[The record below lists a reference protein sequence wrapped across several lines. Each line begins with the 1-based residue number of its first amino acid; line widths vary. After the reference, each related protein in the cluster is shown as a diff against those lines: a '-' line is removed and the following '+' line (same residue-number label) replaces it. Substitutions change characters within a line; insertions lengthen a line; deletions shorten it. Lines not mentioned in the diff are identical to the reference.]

1 MKRQIA
7 IIGFTLILGLVL
19 GYFIFGN
26 AKTDTLENTEHI
38 HQAKATTQLWTCSM
52 HPQITQ
58 NEPGNCPICGMALT
72 PISTSDEGLAPEQ
85 FKMTNNALKLA
96 NIQTLKVG
104 ENSSEEGNLI
114 ELSGKMAV
122 NEEAMAIQS
131 SYFEGRIERLYVN
144 YKEQEVKKGQLLAT
158 LYSPELIAAQQ
169 ELLTAGKYKSSQSQ
183 LYDAVKNKLK
193 LWKLSDT
200 QIQSIENSGTIL
212 EQVPIYATVQG
223 KVLEIMSAEG
233 DFLKRGQPMAKLV
246 NLNTVWANFDVY
258 ENQLTKIHIGQKIQ
272 VRPHAYPDKILEGII
287 TFIDPILK
295 NATRTVTVRAELN
308 NKEEWFKP
316 GMFVSGRI
324 KNQNKNSKG
333 YFSIPAS
340 AVLWTGKRSIVYVKV
355 ITDEPVFEIR
365 EVELGT
371 PTAEQIEVI
380 SGLELGEEIVING
393 TFTVDAAAQIQG
405 KKSMMN
411 TSKGNL
417 MTSNRDHLNPVNQKS
432 DGNEKAEFSDEFKAV
447 FNNVLE
453 IYYKLKDA
461 FVLSDQ
467 EQTIEAAKKVLKV
480 MRSGDT
486 MKLTSAEKMQLSAL
500 VIEIE
505 NILNKNNLE
514 AQRDHF
520 VQLNKQMVAIA
531 TQLKTLQNTVFIQQC
546 PMANNNKGAF
556 WLSAEKNIR
565 NPYFGSMMLTCGSVV
580 KTL

>member
-144 YKEQEVKKGQLLAT
+144 YKGQEVKKGQLLAT